1 MTNFYGEHE
10 YSTESFKGEIS
21 VKDFYELDITV
32 DQTTS
37 VYTMTAYVVL
47 VDGGKYKNLYLSNVP
62 TYDTANPDNV
72 YVRLYSSSAD
82 QYKWLQEYNGQQV
95 TVEINPCNWNNKT
108 YYTGC
113 VLAVVHADG
122 TKTLNK
128 LNFGN

>member
-1 MTNFYGEHE
+1 
-10 YSTESFKGEIS
+10 
-21 VKDFYELDITV
+21 
-32 DQTTS
+32 
-37 VYTMTAYVVL
+37 MTAYVVL

-62 TYDTANPDNV
+62 TYDTTNPDNV

-82 QYKWLQEYNGQQV
+82 QYKWLQAYNGQQV

-113 VLAVVHADG
+113 VLAVINPDG
-122 TKTLNK
+122 SKTVNS